1 MVGVFLNKMAAK
13 MAVLIRRP
21 YSSLSGSLLLC
32 SLRFRKSFM
41 RCLSSF
47 PPGPELKDFIREN
60 EINSIKGASSTSEDS
75 PPYLSEGQLAGRNR
89 KGKILPQNYKC
100 MYYYV

>member
-1 MVGVFLNKMAAK
+1 

-32 SLRFRKSFM
+32 SLRLHRKSFM
-41 RCLSSF
+41 RCLSSL

-75 PPYLSEGQLAGRNR
+75 PPYLSERQLAGRNR
-89 KGKILPQNYKC
+89 KGKILP
-100 MYYYV
+100 

>member
-1 MVGVFLNKMAAK
+1 

-21 YSSLSGSLLLC
+21 YSSLSGSLLLY
-32 SLRFRKSFM
+32 SLRLHRKSFM
-41 RCLSSF
+41 RCLSSL

-75 PPYLSEGQLAGRNR
+75 PPYLSERQLAGRNR
-89 KGKILPQNYKC
+89 KGKILP
-100 MYYYV
+100 

>member
-1 MVGVFLNKMAAK
+1 

-21 YSSLSGSLLLC
+21 YSSLSGSLLLY
-32 SLRFRKSFM
+32 SLRLHRKSFM
-41 RCLSSF
+41 RCLSSL

-75 PPYLSEGQLAGRNR
+75 PPYLSERQLAGRNR

-100 MYYYV
+100 MYYSV